1 MAKDDM
7 CGFWNV
13 AESET
18 RLLGDGGQ
26 VPQSVP
32 A

>member
-1 MAKDDM
+1 MAKDYM
-7 CGFWNV
+7 RGFWNV
-13 AESET
+13 TESET
-18 RLLGDGGQ
+18 RLLGDRGQ